1 MNHTIGKAHDER
13 FVERKSLQPSASAVT
28 DRSLTV
34 DPAGNRRSCAAA
46 APQAAPPKRSP
57 DHPLPK
63 TNSSVPRPP
72 PPPTPEED
80 PDVLRQKA
88 ASALSRAVEWSRT
101 EARKKSRASSKAPNY
116 IRKHVDLSAEEPFD
130 ANAVMEKDVVIEC
143 INRLRTAFSKPGEP
157 IPRDFQF
164 TDPNEPWNT
173 LRNILPPCNLEVQ
186 HVRMIAE
193 SIKKDW
199 NKEAEGRAKET
210 ARTHAEVP
218 TADAQQRP
226 TEPSPVV
233 RTQPDSA
240 HLAAS
245 TRGRSRG
252 PA

>member
-1 MNHTIGKAHDER
+1 MNRTIGKAHDER

-28 DRSLTV
+28 DRGRTV

-88 ASALSRAVEWSRT
+88 ASALS
-101 EARKKSRASSKAPNY
+101 KKAASA
-116 IRKHVDLSAEEPFD
+116 HADLSAKEPFD
-130 ANAVMEKDVVIEC
+130 AIAVMEKDVVIEC

-218 TADAQQRP
+218 TADAQQRS
-226 TEPSPVV
+226 TEPSPAA
-233 RTQPDSA
+233 RAQPDSA
-240 HLAAS
+240 AFSAS
-245 TRGRSRG
+245 THAVSSAPR
-252 PA
+252 PATPPLTD